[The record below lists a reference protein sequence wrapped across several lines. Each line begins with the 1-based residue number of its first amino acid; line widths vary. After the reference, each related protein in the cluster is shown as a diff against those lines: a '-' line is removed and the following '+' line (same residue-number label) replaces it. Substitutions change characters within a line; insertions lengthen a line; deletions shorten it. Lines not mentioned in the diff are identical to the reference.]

1 MDDRLDEIRAK
12 RSPVAVQYDGDSDD
26 AHTARINPMMSHW
39 IRHTLAMPAMTE
51 NLDVTQLLSASTRG
65 DEGAASKLMPVVYDE
80 LRRLSI
86 PAGSSSL
93 LTFFSFRVSE

>member
-1 MDDRLDEIRAK
+1 LDDRLDEIRAK
-12 RSPVAVQYDGDSDD
+12 HSPVAVQYDGDSDD

-65 DEGAASKLMPVVYDE
+65 DEAP
-80 LRRLSI
+80 
-86 PAGSSSL
+86 PQSSCRWYTTNCVAL
-93 LTFFSFRVSE
+93 AFRPDHPHC